1 MISINAINHK
11 TINSFR
17 GYILRKIEHLDEHTL
32 STLTEYTLP
41 QMLAK
46 QAQELGSQ
54 RTAIRE
60 KNFGI
65 WQTYNWNDYL
75 QYTKKV
81 SLGLTSLGLKRGE
94 NIGIITNNRPEWL
107 FTELGGQALGAV
119 TVNLFT
125 TAVAKELAFGL
136 TRVQAAFVIAEDQE
150 QVDKLL
156 EVKEELSFVRKVI
169 YIDPTGMRT
178 YADDPWL
185 MSFQKLL
192 ELGED
197 FDNKSPQYFTDEL
210 RKGKP
215 DEVAL
220 MIMTSGTTG
229 LPKLAMITH
238 ENFTEMARK
247 WLETAPIGVGDN
259 WISITP
265 PAWIVDQMWG
275 MGITLSG
282 GMIMNFPETTE
293 TVVEDF
299 RDIGPTVIITASWF
313 WESLASKIR
322 VKISDASHIK
332 RFLYKTCMKIG
343 GTVADRES
351 EKKVVPLYLKFL
363 YWIAS
368 RIMFR
373 PLMDRTGCLQFRGA
387 YTGGHPISP
396 DVIRFFRAN
405 GINLKQCY
413 GLTEA
418 GGIFQVQPDDEVK
431 LETVGVPLPR
441 TEVKLGEDQEVLV
454 FTKSNFAGYYQDP
467 EETAKS
473 LRDGWLHTGDAG
485 YIDDDG
491 HLLIIGRKAE
501 IMKTREGEAFSP
513 DFIETRLK
521 FSPYIKEAVIF
532 GEGQPYIT
540 AFINLDFGNVG
551 NWAEERKIPYTTYTD
566 LSQQP
571 EVEELIGGEIRQV
584 NTQLPEPMQL
594 VHFIL
599 LYKLL
604 DADDEELT
612 RTGKVRRKFVF
623 EQYKDLIDAMY
634 SDKNEIEVKG
644 QVKYQD
650 GTVGT
655 IETTVRILKV

>member
-1 MISINAINHK
+1 M
-11 TINSFR
+11 T
-17 GYILRKIEHLDEHTL
+17 KIERLDEHTL
-32 STLTEYTLP
+32 STLTDYTLP

-54 RTAIRE
+54 RAAIRE

-65 WQTYNWNDYL
+65 WQTYNWSDYL
-75 QYTKKV
+75 QYTKNV
-81 SLGLTSLGLKRGE
+81 ALGLASLGLKRGE
-94 NIGIITNNRPEWL
+94 NIAIITNNHPEWL
-107 FTELGGQALGAV
+107 FTELGAQALGAV
-119 TVNLFT
+119 TLNLFT

-192 ELGED
+192 ELGID
-197 FDNKSPQYFTDEL
+197 FDKKSPQYFTDEV

-229 LPKLAMITH
+229 LPKLAMISH

-313 WESLASKIR
+313 WENLASKIR
-322 VKISDASHIK
+322 VKISDSSYIK

-343 GTVADRES
+343 GAVVDRES
-351 EKKVVPLYLKFL
+351 EKKEVPLYFKIL

-413 GLTEA
+413 GLTES

-441 TEVKLGEDQEVLV
+441 TEVKIGENQEVLV
-454 FTKSNFAGYYQDP
+454 FTKSNFVGYYQDP

-473 LRDGWLHTGDAG
+473 LRDGWLYTGDAG

-551 NWAEERKIPYTTYTD
+551 NWAEERKIAYTTYID

-571 EVEELIGGEIRQV
+571 EVEELIGEEIRQV

-634 SDKNEIEVKG
+634 SDKKELEVKG

>member
-1 MISINAINHK
+1 M
-11 TINSFR
+11 
-17 GYILRKIEHLDEHTL
+17 RKIERLDEHTL

-81 SLGLTSLGLKRGE
+81 SLGLASLGLKRGE

-178 YADDPWL
+178 YADNTWL

-343 GTVADRES
+343 GTVVDMES
-351 EKKVVPLYLKFL
+351 EKKEVPLYLKFL

-634 SDKNEIEVKG
+634 SDKKEIEVKG

-650 GTVGT
+650 GTVDT